1 MRVLSWRIA
10 PRPKSGST
18 TIRHATRIVM
28 MLLVCQL
35 LWSGVVQAETAVGHV
50 VLVKGAATIRHI
62 SGAAVSAAFGADVM
76 PMDTLE
82 TASGELKVLFEDKTL
97 LFLGANTKVL
107 LTEHVYDPSKGERS
121 TIYDIVRGT
130 VRAVVDQPS
139 VLKKNDVRLQT
150 PTAVA
155 GIRGTDVGVNL
166 SGRTSRMV
174 CFNGLFEAYAKSNP
188 EGKVMVK
195 TGQWTDISGPIPSS
209 PQPVT
214 QDTLRQFSDVL
225 TSASL
230 QEVINQRGAALS
242 AAPPAAAQSP
252 AGAPPPPVV
261 APQAPPPPQQ
271 PATPP
276 IVPGGTTNTP
286 SDAGGSTPHP
296 STTAPVT
303 TPLTFPH

>member
-1 MRVLSWRIA
+1 MV
-10 PRPKSGST
+10 
-18 TIRHATRIVM
+18 
-28 MLLVCQL
+28 LLVSLL
-35 LWSGVVQAETAVGHV
+35 LWNENAQAETAVGHV
-50 VLVKGAATIRHI
+50 VLVKGVATIRHL
-62 SGAAVSAAFGADVM
+62 SGAAAPAAFGAEVL

-107 LTEHVYDPSKGERS
+107 LTEYVYNPSKGERS

-166 SGRTSRMV
+166 SGKTSRMV

-225 TSASL
+225 TAATL
-230 QEVINQRGAALS
+230 QEVMNQKGAALS
-242 AAPPAAAQSP
+242 A
-252 AGAPPPPVV
+252 PPPDVAPSPKGTAPVV
-261 APQAPPPPQQ
+261 APQAPPSPQQ
-271 PATPP
+271 PVTPP

-286 SDAGGSTPHP
+286 SDANPTPHP
-296 STTAPVT
+296 SSPTAPVT
-303 TPLTFPH
+303 APLTFPQ